1 MLCKKDLW
9 PCFISIFFALFSL
22 MGITATL
29 TAHLVQDYEFDATI
43 AYYLFAVWSSGHIIG
58 SFAVTCMIR
67 CTRVIIR
74 VALAMHM
81 VGLLLAGPSN
91 LAHSLVLGMDTKTIF
106 KVNSVGLFLM
116 GLSSSAL

>member
-1 MLCKKDLW
+1 MEEEEAEGAVLPIKSIQDVTFWTVLCKKDLW

-58 SFAVTCMIR
+58 SFSVTCMIP

-81 VGLLLAGPSN
+81 VGLLMAGPSN
-91 LAHSLVLGMDTKTIF
+91 LAHSWG
-106 KVNSVGLFLM
+106 
-116 GLSSSAL
+116 